1 MNSYQ
6 SNLAIFLLFFSIISL
21 ISLSFLDKKKW
32 LALRPLKPVKDFLRI
47 IGFSIE
53 QGKRIHISLGRSK
66 VEQISGAAS
75 IISLSTLRRLSALS
89 NLIDNP
95 PIITSGSGDL
105 AILSHDIIKN
115 SYNLSGVLE
124 KYEMNNFF
132 MTGPTRFSYI
142 AGILPNFPQD
152 IANQSIIGHIGPEI
166 GLLLDLNNKRNVS
179 TFAGTDSLM
188 GQAVSYAMA
197 DEVVYGEDI
206 YAIPANLEN
215 STSLN
220 ASLQTQDFLRILAII
235 ILIFSSLLKLVGIL

>member
-6 SNLAIFLLFFSIISL
+6 SNLAIFLLFFSVISL

-32 LALRPLKPVKDFLRI
+32 LALRPLKPVKDFLRN

-66 VEQISGAAS
+66 VENVSGAAS
-75 IISLSTLRRLSALS
+75 IISLSTLRRLSAIS

-105 AILSHDIIKN
+105 AILSQDIIKN
-115 SYNLSGVLE
+115 SYRMNGVLE
-124 KYEMNNFF
+124 KYEMNKVF
-132 MTGPTRFSYI
+132 MTGLTRYSYV

-152 IANQSIIGHIGPEI
+152 IANQTIIGHIGPEI
-166 GLLLDLNNKRNVS
+166 GLLLDLNNKRNVIS
-179 TFAGTDSLM
+179 FAGTDSLM
-188 GQAVSYAMA
+188 GQPVSYAMA
-197 DEVVYGEDI
+197 DKVVFGEDI
-206 YAIPANLEN
+206 FAIQANLEN
-215 STSLN
+215 STIQN

-235 ILIFSSLLKLVGIL
+235 IIIFTSLLKLVGIL